1 MLQPVKVMLAR
12 WPVLYPEITDVGE
25 QEDDGPGEADSV
37 RREVIVPILE
47 SEDMFRTFG
56 EMREEYTRWRD
67 YLAWTEQ
74 DLESVMA
81 QENRFDDAL
90 VATFEDHRGLLGD
103 PAVKAGLENVRLRKI
118 VRRSVIP
125 HREAWPEESWEL
137 IAHLMTSRELCN
149 AGHRGVP
156 SLRSGEEG

>member
-1 MLQPVKVMLAR
+1 
-12 WPVLYPEITDVGE
+12 
-25 QEDDGPGEADSV
+25 
-37 RREVIVPILE
+37 
-47 SEDMFRTFG
+47 MFRTFG

-67 YLAWTEQ
+67 YVVWTEQ
-74 DLESVMA
+74 NLEAVMA
-81 QENRFDDAL
+81 QEDRFDDAL

-125 HREAWPEESWEL
+125 QREAWPEESWEL

-149 AGHRGVP
+149 AGIVEY
-156 SLRSGEEG
+156 LASGAGRKVNVETLARWGFENALDAYHDAGYHGQHSTRLEDIPE